1 MIRNTAPQFIRCGGF
16 VKTCGSVSFFN
27 RKAAEYAK
35 MDAKYNSQR
44 TTPRLFQYMSKQIK
58 YDAFTLVELLV
69 VIAVIGMLVSLL
81 LPAVQ
86 AAREAARRMSCTNN
100 QKQIGLALHSYHATH
115 DALPGISALV
125 PRIMNN
131 AVCCHGGQ
139 TVSVYVRL
147 LPFMEQ
153 QALDAL
159 IPKDNNNS
167 APGENLQ
174 WIFTQCP
181 RPYDHVVVGQL
192 NRASQV
198 SVAAFR
204 CPTDGGPNQMTTIA
218 TNLATRGDTVAAPV
232 TPTATSNY
240 MFCTGSGTN
249 DHYGI
254 YHRTDGTFYLD
265 SRVCLGTMR
274 DGSSNVLVVSEAII
288 GDGTPLGTQPPNPAI
303 PWARCALAP
312 DYGNNLTAPPPNF
325 STQKA
330 LTGIDVYATD
340 VADLAAGE
348 TEFVGWR
355 GYLWLAG
362 RSFATFF
369 TTYSTPNPRHP
380 DWGTRPTY
388 GFYAARSFHNG
399 GVNVTMGDGSVRF
412 VSNAVNRTTWQN
424 WGKVDSGE
432 SKPAL

>member
-1 MIRNTAPQFIRCGGF
+1 MFL
-16 VKTCGSVSFFN
+16 S
-27 RKAAEYAK
+27 
-35 MDAKYNSQR
+35 
-44 TTPRLFQYMSKQIK
+44 RLGISSIK
-58 YDAFTLVELLV
+58 PNAFTLVELLV
-69 VIAVIGMLVSLL
+69 VIAIIGMLISLL

-86 AAREAARRMSCTNN
+86 AAREAARRMQCTNK
-100 QKQIGLALHSYHATH
+100 QKQIGLALHNYHTAH
-115 DALPGISALV
+115 NALPGISALV

-167 APGENLQ
+167 APGESLQ

-192 NRASQV
+192 NQASQV

-204 CPTDGGPNQMTTIA
+204 CPSDGGPNQMTTIA
-218 TNLATRGDTVAAPV
+218 TNLTTRPDTVAAPV

-240 MFCTGSGTN
+240 VFCTGSGTN
-249 DHYGI
+249 DNYGI
-254 YHRTDGTFYLD
+254 YIQTDGTFYLD
-265 SRVCLGTMR
+265 SNLGLERMT
-274 DGSSNVLVVSEAII
+274 DGTSNVIVVSEAII
-288 GDGTPLGTQPPNPAI
+288 GDGTPLGNVPPSVLT

-312 DYGNNLTAPPPNF
+312 DYGTNSTAAPPNF
-325 STQKA
+325 TTQKA

-340 VADLAAGE
+340 VADLAMGE
-348 TEFVGWR
+348 SEFVGWR
-355 GYLWLAG
+355 GYMWLAG
-362 RSFATFF
+362 RAYATFF
-369 TTYSTPNPRHP
+369 TTYSPPNPMHP

-388 GFYAARSFHNG
+388 GFYAARSFHTG
-399 GVNVTMGDGSVRF
+399 GVNVTLGDGSVRF
-412 VSNAVNRTTWQN
+412 VSNAVNWTTWQN
-424 WGKVDSGE
+424 WGKVDSDV
-432 SKPAL
+432 SKGTL